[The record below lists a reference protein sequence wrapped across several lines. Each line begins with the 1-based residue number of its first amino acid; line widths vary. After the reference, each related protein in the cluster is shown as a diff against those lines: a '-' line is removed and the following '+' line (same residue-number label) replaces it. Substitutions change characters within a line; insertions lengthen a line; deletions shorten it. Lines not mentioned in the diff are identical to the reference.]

1 MALPLLST
9 VHVNANCSDLARSL
23 AFYRDLVGLTPLSH
37 TKPVP
42 QDGHGFGLDGR
53 VQWDAHLLH
62 DERGVAG
69 PAIDL
74 LEWQGPSPTRR
85 PAGSANQLRP
95 HPPCLTNPHLDAP
108 QPRPGTARVRTAP
121 GPARVEHEL

>member
-23 AFYRDLVGLTPLSH
+23 AFYRDLVGLQPLSH

-42 QDGHGFGLDGR
+42 QDGAGFGLEGR

-74 LEWQGPSPTRR
+74 LEWHPAAAAAWPSRSSSPTK
-85 PAGSANQLRP
+85 GV
-95 HPPCLTNPHLDAP
+95 
-108 QPRPGTARVRTAP
+108 RVKSRWSTRCAW
-121 GPARVEHEL
+121 